1 MGNKFMHKMIA
12 VFVAA
17 AMILTCSIGV
27 CAGSGSPTAGKVNS
41 VVSDSKGTTSMTI
54 TWTVDKAADSYIVKV
69 GSQTYKD
76 VKGTSLTVT
85 TKTNAKYTVSVT
97 PVTKGKA
104 GTEVKGANRWM
115 KKTKITKAKAGKK
128 KVTLTWKKVKGAKK
142 YQVQMLKNGKWVTV
156 KTTKST
162 KATVKAKKGKHKFRV
177 VPVKGS
183 YIGVTSN
190 VKTGKAK

>member
-27 CAGSGSPTAGKVNS
+27 FAASGSPTAGKVKS
-41 VVSDSKGTTSMTI
+41 VVSDCKGTTSMTI
-54 TWTVDKAADSYIVKV
+54 TWTVDKSADSYIVKV

-115 KKTKITKAKAGKK
+115 KKTKITKARPVRRRSLLPGRRSKA
-128 KVTLTWKKVKGAKK
+128 
-142 YQVQMLKNGKWVTV
+142 LKSIRYRCLRMASG
-156 KTTKST
+156 
-162 KATVKAKKGKHKFRV
+162 
-177 VPVKGS
+177 
-183 YIGVTSN
+183 
-190 VKTGKAK
+190 